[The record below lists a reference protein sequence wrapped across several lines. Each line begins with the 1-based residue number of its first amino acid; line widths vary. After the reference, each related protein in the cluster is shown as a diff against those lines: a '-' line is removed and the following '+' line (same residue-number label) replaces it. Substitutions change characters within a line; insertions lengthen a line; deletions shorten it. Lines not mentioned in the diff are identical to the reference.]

1 MTNSRRKGK
10 DGELEWAK
18 FLRDHGYDA
27 RRGQQ
32 YKGGGDSPDVTG
44 LPGIHQEVK
53 RVEQFSLYK
62 ALDQSKRDAADAEV
76 PIVIHRRNR
85 QPWVVIMDAEDWLE
99 MYRNQREARFE
110 HGETK
115 CCQRQ

>member
-18 FLRDHGYDA
+18 FLREHGYDA
-27 RRGQQ
+27 HRGQQ

-53 RVEQFSLYK
+53 RVEQFSLYT
-62 ALDQSKRDAADAEV
+62 ALDQSKRDAADAEI

-85 QPWVVIMDAEDWLE
+85 KPWVVVMDAEDFLT
-99 MYRNQREARFE
+99 MYEKASYATEDDER
-110 HGETK
+110 
-115 CCQRQ
+115 